1 MKQIHFYCSK
11 CRTIASTR
19 EKLFE
24 HLKNVH
30 HEAFQCEFCS
40 KMFIGKTE
48 LKLHLGKIHSK
59 ERPEL
64 ILLNKNICDVCDFVA
79 AGPKHL
85 ENHNAAKHLMKRS
98 YKCELCD
105 YKGSRQLDV
114 DRHIKTSHGTADS
127 KAYQCNRCDA
137 TIFGVSSRALTEH
150 ILFEHGRVT
159 KCEYCDYSNPNFQ
172 DLMKHERKC
181 IKKTKGTLEKCHKC
195 SASFF
200 SETLLGIHQV
210 KVHGKI
216 AKCDSCDYIA
226 PSWPKLRR
234 HFKKC
239 SLNLSNVNTQIN
251 PKTKQNL
258 KKEEPKVQLKNS
270 IDLICQTCNHISFSK
285 VLAKSHKNLRH
296 VEKPNGHWIVK
307 LKRL

>member
-40 KMFIGKTE
+40 KMFIDKTE

-114 DRHIKTSHGTADS
+114 DRHIKTFFLV
-127 KAYQCNRCDA
+127 
-137 TIFGVSSRALTEH
+137 IFGAEN
-150 ILFEHGRVT
+150 
-159 KCEYCDYSNPNFQ
+159 SNF
-172 DLMKHERKC
+172 
-181 IKKTKGTLEKCHKC
+181 
-195 SASFF
+195 
-200 SETLLGIHQV
+200 
-210 KVHGKI
+210 
-216 AKCDSCDYIA
+216 
-226 PSWPKLRR
+226 
-234 HFKKC
+234 
-239 SLNLSNVNTQIN
+239 
-251 PKTKQNL
+251 L
-258 KKEEPKVQLKNS
+258 K
-270 IDLICQTCNHISFSK
+270 
-285 VLAKSHKNLRH
+285 
-296 VEKPNGHWIVK
+296 
-307 LKRL
+307 

>member
-114 DRHIKTSHGTADS
+114 DRHIKTSHGDTDS
-127 KAYQCNRCDA
+127 KAYQCNKCDA

-150 ILFEHGRVT
+150 ILFEHGRQR
-159 KCEYCDYSNPNFQ
+159 KCNHCDYTHQKFEKLREHEKICAKKSNGN
-172 DLMKHERKC
+172 
-181 IKKTKGTLEKCHKC
+181 LEKCHKC
-195 SASFF
+195 SVSF
-200 SETLLGIHQV
+200 SSKKLLGIHQI
-210 KVHGKI
+210 KVHGRI
-216 AKCDSCDYIA
+216 AKCDYCGHIA
-226 PSWPKLRR
+226 QRWAKLRIHIR
-234 HFKKC
+234 KC
-239 SLNLSNVNTQIN
+239 SLNENAQIN
-251 PKTKQNL
+251 SKTKQNL
-258 KKEEPKVQLKNS
+258 KNEEPKVQLKNCF
-270 IDLICQTCNHISFSK
+270 DLICQTCNHISSSK

-296 VEKPNGHWIVK
+296 VEKANGHWIVK